1 MSTLINRRVN
11 SPIIEARSFLLS
23 QNKQKAGRG
32 EEFLPF
38 ILYKIN
44 NINNFVL
51 KVLTFTVKYDIISL
65 VIFLVYICDMGKRFY
80 KPPRMVDYRIEIGV
94 YFFSGGF
101 FIFYGSNNILWT
113 KYI

>member
-65 VIFLVYICDMGKRFY
+65 VFFLVYDCDMGKRFY
-80 KPPRMVDYRIEIGV
+80 KPPRMVDYRILG
-94 YFFSGGF
+94 
-101 FIFYGSNNILWT
+101 
-113 KYI
+113 